1 MRPVIAAALGVAALL
16 LAAVCAASVKWYV
29 IDVLIGMRGEADRSM
44 EFWGLAVLFVGVL
57 AGIGAVGLAVVA
69 VWLLGRKRP
78 NA

>member
-1 MRPVIAAALGVAALL
+1 
-16 LAAVCAASVKWYV
+16 V